1 MRFPQP
7 LTAGRFLKREK
18 RFLVHVELDDG
29 RQVIAHT
36 NNTGSMRGC
45 LEEGG
50 RVWLSPATNPQRKL
64 AWTLEIVE
72 TTAARAPGRRRGRIK
87 VGVNTALANQ
97 LVREAITGGV
107 IAELGGYRNIR
118 AEVSLATGNSRL
130 DFQLVGT
137 GGTGDAGVASDEA
150 CAWVE
155 VKNVSLVE
163 DGCALFPDAP
173 TARGRKHLAA
183 LATAVAAGDRGVLVF
198 CIQRGDAETLAPADL
213 IDPEYGRLL
222 REVAAAGVEVLPYRA
237 EVGLRGIRLRQPV
250 PLVL

>member
-29 RQVIAHT
+29 QRVIAHT

-45 LEEGG
+45 LEKGG
-50 RVWLSPATNPQRKL
+50 RVWLSPATNPHRKL

-87 VGVNTALANQ
+87 VGVNTALANH
-97 LVREAITGGV
+97 LVHEAITGGV
-107 IAELGGYRNIR
+107 IPELGGYRSIR
-118 AEVSLATGNSRL
+118 AEVSPVTGNSRL
-130 DFQLVGT
+130 DFRLVGA
-137 GGTGDAGVASDEA
+137 GGADDDA

-163 DGCALFPDAP
+163 GGRAFFPDAP
-173 TARGRKHLAA
+173 TVRGRTHLAA
-183 LATAVAAGDRGVLVF
+183 LAAAVAAGDRGVLVF
-198 CIQRGDAETLAPADL
+198 CIQRGDAETVAPADL

-237 EVGLRGIRLRQPV
+237 EVSLRGIRLRQPV
-250 PLVL
+250 PLIL